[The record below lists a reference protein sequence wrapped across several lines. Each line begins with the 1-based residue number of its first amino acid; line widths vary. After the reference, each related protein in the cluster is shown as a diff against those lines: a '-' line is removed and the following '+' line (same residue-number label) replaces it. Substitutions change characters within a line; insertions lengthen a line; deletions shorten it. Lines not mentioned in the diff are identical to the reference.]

1 VLDASLMPWRNAA
14 GRDLLKDIECYIC
27 GEEPSPL
34 TMLRVPRLENWSADV
49 RRRGKA
55 FVLIVSGEVRS
66 HENAYDIAR
75 AAVWFDRHH
84 RWVRTS
90 TRLFALGEPAGDPDR
105 RNRRLREVKTS

>member
-1 VLDASLMPWRNAA
+1 MAWRDAA

-34 TMLRVPRLENWSADV
+34 MMLRVPRLESWTADV

-55 FVLIVSGEVRS
+55 FILVVSGHVVG
-66 HENAYDIAR
+66 HEDVADGLATG
-75 AAVWFDRHH
+75 AVVWFDRHR

-90 TRLFALGEPAGDPDR
+90 TRLFALGDPA
-105 RNRRLREVKTS
+105 VKEANSP